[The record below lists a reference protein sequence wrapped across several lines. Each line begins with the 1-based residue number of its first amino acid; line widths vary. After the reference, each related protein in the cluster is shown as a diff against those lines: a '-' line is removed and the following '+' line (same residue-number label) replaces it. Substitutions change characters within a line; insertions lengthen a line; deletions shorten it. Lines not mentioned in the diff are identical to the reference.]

1 MHTTVANKI
10 KGVWPRFS
18 RLDPTGAFVPHVEN
32 KNCHL
37 TIYFRLKKDFVPFF
51 KNGTKLKLYLLRLLH
66 LLTKLELPNEDQS
79 DQWPQKWPMFSF

>member
-37 TIYFRLKKDFVPFF
+37 TIYFRLKKDFVPS
-51 KNGTKLKLYLLRLLH
+51 LRMAQ
-66 LLTKLELPNEDQS
+66 N
-79 DQWPQKWPMFSF
+79 

>member
-51 KNGTKLKLYLLRLLH
+51 KNGTKLKLYLFRLLH
-66 LLTKLELPNEDQS
+66 LYTAPKKSLTTI
-79 DQWPQKWPMFSF
+79 SFLSVHSQIP